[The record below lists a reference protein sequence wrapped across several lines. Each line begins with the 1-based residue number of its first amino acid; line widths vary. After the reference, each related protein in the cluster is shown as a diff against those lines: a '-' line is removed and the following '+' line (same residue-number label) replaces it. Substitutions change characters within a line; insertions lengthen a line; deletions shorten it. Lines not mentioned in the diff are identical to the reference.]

1 MKTSFPLIA
10 SIRAPIPVANL
21 PEAIALPFYLQRIS
35 AGFPNPA
42 LDHSYTSL
50 DINDYLIE
58 NKAACFLFR
67 VEGQSMIDAH
77 IDDGDLVVVNRA
89 LEAKHGQIVLAV
101 VDDGYTIKT
110 LYQRAGVVE
119 LRPANP
125 AFKPIQFSDGT
136 ELQIWGV
143 VTGVVRKVS

>member
-1 MKTSFPLIA
+1 MKHASFFPFA
-10 SIRAPIPVANL
+10 TKSPIPVSEL
-21 PEAIALPFYLQRIS
+21 PDTVALRFYLQRIS
-35 AGFPNPA
+35 AGFPSPA
-42 LDHSYTSL
+42 HDHSHTSL

-89 LEAKHGQIVLAV
+89 LEAKHGQIVLAI

-110 LYQRAGVVE
+110 LYQRAGVIE

-125 AFKPIQFSDGT
+125 SFKPIRFSDGA

-143 VTGVVRKVS
+143 VTGVVRKVG